1 MKKYLIAPLL
11 ALSCTVLG
19 FENLPDP
26 YLVKYGSPQA
36 PLSIV
41 QYFSF
46 TCPHCVAQF
55 RTLFQQIKESY
66 IDTGKIS
73 WIFHPVPMDLLTVQG
88 MDCLSKLPERER
100 KIFLEAILEELS
112 FDQPKLTVQLMQKGM
127 DLLGKPIK
135 DLQDKGYLSE
145 SAAFQDAFQFLKQ
158 GGELE
163 AVPSVEV
170 NGKFISAQIPDIEF
184 IEEHLSHLRGHS

>member
-1 MKKYLIAPLL
+1 MKKHLIVPLL
-11 ALSCTVLG
+11 TFSCTVFG

-26 YLVKYGSPQA
+26 YLVQYGSPQA
-36 PLSIV
+36 PLSVI

-55 RTLFQQIKESY
+55 RTQFQQIKERY
-66 IDTGKIS
+66 IDTGKIA
-73 WIFHPVPMDLLTVQG
+73 WTFHPVPMDLLTVQG
-88 MDCLSKLPERER
+88 MVCLSELPERER

-112 FDQPKLTVQLMQKGM
+112 IDQPKLTVQLMQKGM
-127 DLLGKPIK
+127 DLLGKPVTE
-135 DLQDKGYLSE
+135 LQEKSYLSE
-145 SAAFQDAFQFLKQ
+145 STAFQDAFQFLKQ
-158 GGELE
+158 GDELE

-184 IEEHLSHLRGHS
+184 IEEQLSALEGHL